1 MIRPALILAAL
12 AITAPAEASPEELTH
27 AQAMKRMEACLSTGA
42 PGAPRTGLR
51 AAIVALRSL
60 CAPQI
65 HRVRDLRLAEID
77 ARYGLPE
84 AEITDAQQVERHAAH
99 EAAERRLDDEVAFAI
114 ANFTGLTE

>member
-1 MIRPALILAAL
+1 MTRTLVILSTLAL
-12 AITAPAEASPEELTH
+12 ATPLSAAPEALTH
-27 AQAMKRMEACLSTGA
+27 EQAMKRMEGCLSTGA

-84 AEITDAQQVERHAAH
+84 ARLTEAQEVERHAAH

-114 ANFTGLTE
+114 ANYTGLTQ